1 MSLILQIILGIV
13 VFIIV
18 YYIYVWFTSGPQ
30 VLLSSLRSA
39 NQSLTLTPNTLPGG
53 GNTNNY
59 TYSMWIY
66 VNDWNYRFGENKT
79 ILQRVDPQGHF
90 SPLISLGPMQN
101 NLTTQVACYPN
112 QRSQGQAQSFNCVV
126 DNIPLQRWVNVTISV
141 NGRTMD
147 TYING
152 KLVRTCVLPGVVKTS
167 GTAPINITPDGG
179 FAGWTSNIRYYAYSI
194 NPQQAWNIYTDG
206 YGGSIL
212 GNIFNKYRIKV
223 SFLEDNVTRG
233 SFEL

>member
-1 MSLILQIILGIV
+1 MGLLLQIILGIV
-13 VFIIV
+13 VFLIV
-18 YYIYVWFTSGPQ
+18 YYIYVWFTSGAT
-30 VLLSSLRSA
+30 VTLSSLRSA
-39 NQSLTLTPNTLPGG
+39 NQPLNLTPDTLPGG

-66 VNDWNYRFGENKT
+66 VNDWNYRFGESKT
-79 ILQRVDPQGHF
+79 ILQRQDDQGHF

-101 NLTTQVACYPN
+101 NLTSQVTCYPN
-112 QRSQGQAQSFNCVV
+112 QQSKGQAQSFNCIV
-126 DNIPLQRWVNVTISV
+126 DNIPLQRWVNITISV

-147 TYING
+147 TYLNG

-179 FAGWTSNIRYYAYSI
+179 FAGWTSNIRYYANSI
-194 NPQQAWNIYTDG
+194 NPQQAWNIYTEG

-212 GNIFNKYRIKV
+212 GNIFNKYRVKV

-233 SFEL
+233 SFEF

>member
-1 MSLILQIILGIV
+1 MGLLLQIILGIV
-13 VFIIV
+13 IFIIV
-18 YYIYVWFTSGPQ
+18 YYIYTWFTSGAT
-30 VLLSSLRSA
+30 VLLSSLRPGNSP
-39 NQSLTLTPNTLPGG
+39 LTLTPNTLPGS

-59 TYSMWIY
+59 TYSLWFY
-66 VNDWNYRFGENKT
+66 VNDWNYRFGEAKT
-79 ILQRVDPQGHF
+79 ILQRQDSTGMA
-90 SPLISLGPMQN
+90 SPLITLGPMQN

-112 QRSQGQAQSFNCVV
+112 QRSKGAAQTFNCVV
-126 DNIPLQRWVNVTISV
+126 DNIPIQRWVNVTISV

-147 TYING
+147 TYMNG
-152 KLVRTCVLPGVVKTS
+152 KLVRTCVLPGVVKTN

-179 FAGWTSNIRYYAYSI
+179 FSGWTSNIRYYAYSI

>member
-1 MSLILQIILGIV
+1 MSLLIQIILGIV
-13 VFIIV
+13 VFLIV
-18 YYIYVWFTSGPQ
+18 YYIYVWFTSGAT
-30 VLLSSLRSA
+30 VTLSSLRSA
-39 NQSLTLTPNTLPGG
+39 NQPLNLTPDTLPGG

-66 VNDWNYRFGENKT
+66 VNDWNYRFGESKT
-79 ILQRVDPQGHF
+79 ILQRLDSQGHF
-90 SPLISLGPMQN
+90 SPLISLGSMQN
-101 NLTTQVACYPN
+101 NLTSQVTCYPN
-112 QRSQGQAQSFNCVV
+112 QQSKGQTQTFNCTI

-147 TYING
+147 TYLNG

-194 NPQQAWNIYTDG
+194 NPQQAWNIYTEG

-212 GNIFNKYRIKV
+212 GNIFNKYRVKV

-233 SFEL
+233 SFEF